1 MIYFMFK
8 ITLFIPKLIIKTW
21 FDGIELKLLRLIK
34 LKSFSLYHKVSLKY
48 INPEILAA
56 NK

>member
-1 MIYFMFK
+1 
-8 ITLFIPKLIIKTW
+8 
-21 FDGIELKLLRLIK
+21 LRLIK